1 MSCVDN
7 DFRTRGLALSFG
19 NGVALSFVENR
30 DSLFLSTNRSVTHGS
45 MGAWWIMVNYD
56 QAYVNNATPQNICL
70 KPTERRMKWSL
81 CKKQILKIEFQEISL
96 TAWKRLK
103 AQLFNS
109 QVVPSW
115 PFYSEDNENQVE
127 LKLCTFSSGDSNHG
141 NNVYLAQTPFSFL
154 ANDDFV
160 AITTGANDVE
170 TLSADK
176 EWKSTGFT
184 TL

>member
-1 MSCVDN
+1 MLLLCHVWIII
-7 DFRTRGLALSFG
+7 FIPGVLLCHLEMVLLCHLWRT
-19 NGVALSFVENR
+19 NH
-30 DSLFLSTNRSVTHGS
+30 DSLFLGTNRSVTHGS

-56 QAYVNNATPQNICL
+56 QAYVNNAAPQNICL

-115 PFYSEDNENQVE
+115 PFI
-127 LKLCTFSSGDSNHG
+127 LRITKTKLNLNFAHFHQEIAIMVTMFIWSKH
-141 NNVYLAQTPFSFL
+141 LFPFWL
-154 ANDDFV
+154 MM
-160 AITTGANDVE
+160 
-170 TLSADK
+170 TL
-176 EWKSTGFT
+176 
-184 TL
+184 LQ